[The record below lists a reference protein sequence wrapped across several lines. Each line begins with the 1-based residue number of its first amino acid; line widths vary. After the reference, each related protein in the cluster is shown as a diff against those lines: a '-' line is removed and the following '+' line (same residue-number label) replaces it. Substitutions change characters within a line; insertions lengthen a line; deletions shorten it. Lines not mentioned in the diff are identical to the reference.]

1 MKKKSPAKIKT
12 KHMGFRYHTD
22 GTYNPHRFYIF
33 TGKID
38 HVRQNETFAPGRYPQ
53 PPTSVRSRPPD
64 LVQGGASLTDSA
76 DLVGPVR
83 ARESRF
89 VDSDDTGLS
98 SRNMGNNDLQQ
109 MIYKYKAYSMKEAAA
124 AHHGESIKASL
135 QREAAPRDLL
145 CPIFKA
151 LINNMQVPFK
161 YDPAFSQ
168 ELKPITEAFCH
179 NVRNCVIEF

>member
-1 MKKKSPAKIKT
+1 
-12 KHMGFRYHTD
+12 MGFRYHTD

-64 LVQGGASLTDSA
+64 LVQGGASITDSA

-89 VDSDDTGLS
+89 VDSDDTVLS

-109 MIYKYKAYSMKEAAA
+109 MIYKYKAYHMKEAAA
-124 AHHGESIKASL
+124 A
-135 QREAAPRDLL
+135 
-145 CPIFKA
+145 
-151 LINNMQVPFK
+151 
-161 YDPAFSQ
+161 
-168 ELKPITEAFCH
+168 PITESQLRQAYNERQLPGTYLVLYSRH
-179 NVRNCVIEF
+179 L